1 MIDGNKIGLFI
12 KELRTENNMSQYDLA
27 DLIPID
33 RSVVSKWE
41 RGETNPPIDKIV
53 ILCNIFKV
61 DVDELISGER
71 KTVENKVEHENNLIK
86 FLLNQDIK
94 YKKLKYSLVAM
105 IIIALLAI
113 FMLLTYYFLETHDT
127 EKVYRLYGYS
137 DNYQIE
143 NGLLVIT
150 REKSYIKLGAIT
162 RKEDTNDK
170 SYDISFYYRKDNE
183 DIIIYEG
190 DSDYLLSD
198 RYGYNAVLNRVN
210 LDEIKNNL
218 YIKVNEEEIK
228 LNLTQE
234 YRNDNYILDDWEKV
248 LDKEI
253 NIDNNLIIDVDKI
266 KKEFECSG
274 NMCRKVFN
282 DFSISYD
289 DIFRTLYI
297 KNNEFK
303 ILYDSKINKFSYENI
318 KNKFDISNNEMICN
332 LGKCENY
339 KEIYYKYYENIIK
352 KYLK

>member
-41 RGETNPPIDKIV
+41 RGEANPPIDKIV

-86 FLLNQDIK
+86 FLLHQDIK

-162 RKEDTNDK
+162 RKEDTNNK

-210 LDEIKNNL
+210 IDEIKNNL

-266 KKEFECSG
+266 KKEFEC
-274 NMCRKVFN
+274 NDIICRKETDDN
-282 DFSISYD
+282 ILMYNISD
-289 DIFRTLYI
+289 RVLHI
-297 KNNEFK
+297 KNSFLK
-303 ILYDSKINKFSYENI
+303 ILYDSKINKFSYEDTE
-318 KNKFDISNNEMICN
+318 NKFDISNNEIICN
-332 LGKCENY
+332 LGNCENY
-339 KEIYYKYYENIIK
+339 KEIYNKYYENIIK

>member
-41 RGETNPPIDKIV
+41 RGEANPPIDKIV

-113 FMLLTYYFLETHDT
+113 FTLLTYYFLETHDT

-234 YRNDNYILDDWEKV
+234 YRNDNYILEDWSEV
-248 LDKEI
+248 LGNEV
-253 NIDNNLIIDVDKI
+253 NIDNDIEIDIDKI
-266 KKEFECSG
+266 KKEFECNG
-274 NMCRKVFN
+274 IICRKVFE
-282 DFSISYD
+282 DFTLSYD
-289 DIFRTLYI
+289 EVLNNLYI
-297 KNNEFK
+297 RNSIFK
-303 ILYDSKINKFSYENI
+303 ILYDSNTAKFNYNSDTM
-318 KNKFDISNNEMICN
+318 KFDIINNQLICN
-332 LGKCENY
+332 FGNCENY
-339 KEIYYKYYENIIK
+339 KEIYNKYYENVIK
-352 KYLK
+352 NYLK